1 MEVKFI
7 KKNNGQ
13 TLRIRLIADRIEKKE
28 IREDLKKKGSDCVF
42 WDLTEGYWTN
52 GWGVIVAD
60 VLGQLSECI
69 VIVESESAEDDGSHT
84 LAGKAW
90 TNHDNYQVVCPVS
103 EMLTKGYADFKFWQD
118 FGEGENFPNILEVK

>member
-69 VIVESESAEDDGSHT
+69 VMD
-84 LAGKAW
+84 
-90 TNHDNYQVVCPVS
+90 
-103 EMLTKGYADFKFWQD
+103 
-118 FGEGENFPNILEVK
+118 